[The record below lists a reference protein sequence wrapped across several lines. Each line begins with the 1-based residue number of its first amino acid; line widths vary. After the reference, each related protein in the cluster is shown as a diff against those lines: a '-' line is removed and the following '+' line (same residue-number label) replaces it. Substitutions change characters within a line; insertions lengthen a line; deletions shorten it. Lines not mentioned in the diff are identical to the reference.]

1 MKEKSLE
8 VRINMGEAEDFI
20 AALGLALLLGVSI
33 VVILEIIEE
42 LIKANKPASKENIIK
57 KVDERRFR

>member
-1 MKEKSLE
+1 
-8 VRINMGEAEDFI
+8 MGEAEDFI

-42 LIKANKPASKENIIK
+42 LVKANQVISQENVKRRI
-57 KVDERRFR
+57 DERGLR